1 MSKVV
6 VSFKVNLRNST
17 TEKRGGEIFLC
28 EPRYLLISILD
39 FTCPPLIVFGL
50 FNPKTRQSICMFGPD
65 IQAFVVL
72 SMHWFETRQHFQILL
87 EKYGKN
93 KWYYGEGLLNI
104 AVNLIMK
111 ARLSA
116 NLFL

>member
-50 FNPKTRQSICMFGPD
+50 FNSKTRQSICMFGPD

-72 SMHWFETRQHFQILL
+72 SMHWLRLDNIFKFYLKNMAKTNGTMGKDCSILL
-87 EKYGKN
+87 
-93 KWYYGEGLLNI
+93 
-104 AVNLIMK
+104 
-111 ARLSA
+111 
-116 NLFL
+116 